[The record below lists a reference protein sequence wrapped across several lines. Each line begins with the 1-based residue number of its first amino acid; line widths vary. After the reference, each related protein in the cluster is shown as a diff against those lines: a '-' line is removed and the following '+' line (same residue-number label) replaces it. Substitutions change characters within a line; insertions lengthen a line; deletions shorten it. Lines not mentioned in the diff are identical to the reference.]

1 MAQIGI
7 SLSKLTQAKTLLI
20 GIKGSGVPVKG
31 VLEVPIHMGTAP
43 WCVSL

>member
-20 GIKGSGVPVKG
+20 GIKGSSVPVKG
-31 VLEVPIHMGTAP
+31 VLEVPIHMGTP
-43 WCVSL
+43 SWYVSL